1 MFKRIISLLCSL
13 TLIGS
18 FAINECATAAVV
30 QPVAPAYSYTY
41 ECSSELS
48 VSGTTLTCSSKLTG
62 YYNVTDKIVVYQY
75 LQRKNASNEWVTIY
89 SWYNVINY
97 FIGSITNYRYSMASG
112 TYRLKTTFDVYSGTN
127 YETIT
132 KYSKTKTI

>member
-1 MFKRIISLLCSL
+1 MFKRIISLLCAFTIIS
-13 TLIGS
+13 S
-18 FAINECATAAVV
+18 FNMIECVSAAVV

-48 VSGTTLTCSSKLTG
+48 VSGTTLTCTSYLAG
-62 YYNVTDKIVVYQY
+62 YYNITDKIVVYQY

-89 SWYNVINY
+89 SWYNVINNH
-97 FIGSITNYRYSMASG
+97 IGSVINYRYSVASG
-112 TYRLKTTFDVYSGTN
+112 SYRLKTTFDVYSGTN